1 VNIPA
6 PSIVHVAQ
14 SHQTANKAPVA
25 SSRFAF
31 NPQEHSNLH
40 LNQPNFGRF
49 EPTKQQLHNNNNPT
63 KLPTMSSNN
72 NYTSTSSS
80 SFSFSSTINSSSSR
94 TTDGQTT
101 SHHST
106 HQTTS
111 DPVNGTTVRTSIQ
124 ENGQPAVEQTKHYDS
139 QGREL
144 LEGPG
149 GAGGSRQIEDVS
161 GTQAQRD
168 AEYEERME
176 EEYAK
181 REGGA

>member
-1 VNIPA
+1 M
-6 PSIVHVAQ
+6 S
-14 SHQTANKAPVA
+14 
-25 SSRFAF
+25 
-31 NPQEHSNLH
+31 
-40 LNQPNFGRF
+40 
-49 EPTKQQLHNNNNPT
+49 
-63 KLPTMSSNN
+63 SSNN
-72 NYTSTSSS
+72 FTSTS
-80 SFSFSSTINSSSSR
+80 SFSFSSTINSSSSSNHN
-94 TTDGQTT
+94 GETT
-101 SHHST
+101 SHRST

-111 DPVNGTTVRTSIQ
+111 DPVNGTTVRTSTQ

-161 GTQAQRD
+161 GSQAERD

-181 REGGA
+181 RKGGA

>member
-1 VNIPA
+1 MKHHN
-6 PSIVHVAQ
+6 S
-14 SHQTANKAPVA
+14 QTFVSN
-25 SSRFAF
+25 
-31 NPQEHSNLH
+31 NTLSNLKQRSTATTT
-40 LNQPNFGRF
+40 QPNTP
-49 EPTKQQLHNNNNPT
+49 PTTTNN
-63 KLPTMSSNN
+63 MSSSNN
-72 NYTSTSSS
+72 NFTSTS

-111 DPVNGTTVRTSIQ
+111 DPVNGTTVRTSTQ

-149 GAGGSRQIEDVS
+149 GRQIEDVS